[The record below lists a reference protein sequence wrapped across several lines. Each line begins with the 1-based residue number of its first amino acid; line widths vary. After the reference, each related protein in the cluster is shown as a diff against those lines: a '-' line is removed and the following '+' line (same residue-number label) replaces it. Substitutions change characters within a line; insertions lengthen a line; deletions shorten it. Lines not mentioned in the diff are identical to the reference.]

1 MKIINTKNAPAA
13 IGPYSQAIKN
23 NNMLFSSGQ
32 IPINPNT
39 GEIVGPDIEEQTSQ
53 VLANIKAIIDE
64 AGFSLSNIVKTTIY
78 LQDLS
83 HFNIVNKI
91 YEDFLALHKPART
104 TVEVSRLPK
113 DVLIEIDFIAMK

>member
-39 GEIVGPDIEEQTSQ
+39 GEIVGPGIEEQTSQ

-91 YEDFLALHKPART
+91 YEDFLAPHKPART
-104 TVEVSRLPK
+104 TVEVSR
-113 DVLIEIDFIAMK
+113 